1 MTEPNKLKG
10 ENLMIEDV
18 DLKENT
24 LPEEETKTGVLED
37 TIPNENEIFVPI
49 KYNKQVLNLSL
60 SEAGELAQKG
70 KKFEEISND
79 YEQIKLLA
87 RKEDK
92 SVAEYIAA
100 LKQSRDNKILE
111 ELTNEC
117 GGNREMALRVLELSN
132 KNETTERLG
141 FNELRESFPQY
152 ENIDSLPQEVVEK
165 AKLKGTLLLDEY
177 LRYLLKEKTITK
189 QTIEAQRDAENNS
202 IGSQINKKSNLNPET
217 VEFLKGLWK

>member
-1 MTEPNKLKG
+1 M
-10 ENLMIEDV
+10 ENV

-24 LPEEETKTGVLED
+24 LPQEEMNNETLED
-37 TIPNENEIFVPI
+37 TTPEEKEILVPI
-49 KYNKQVLNLSL
+49 KYNKQILNLSI

-87 RKEDK
+87 REEEK

-100 LKQSRDNKILE
+100 LKQSRDNKILQ

-117 GGNREMALRVLELSN
+117 GGNKEIALRFLELN
-132 KNETTERLG
+132 KNKISERLG
-141 FNELRESFPQY
+141 FKELKESFPQY
-152 ENIDSLPQEVVEK
+152 ENLESLPEEVVEK

-177 LRYLLKEKTITK
+177 LRYLLKEKMAAK
-189 QTIEAQRDAENNS
+189 QAVKAQIDAENNS